1 MPDKQRVLDIV
12 AAMPEGTSYLEIV
25 QTLAIWYSDQQ
36 AGADIEAGRFYNTE
50 MAKQRVR
57 EMAGV

>member
-12 AAMPEGTSYLEIV
+12 AAMPEGTCYLEIV
-25 QTLAIWYSDQQ
+25 QMLTVWYSDHQ
-36 AGADIEAGRFYNTE
+36 AGTDIEAGRFYNTE